1 MEIDKKISFDR
12 VIPLI
17 LFYQP
22 CSKKLALDLYLRGI
36 HNKTQFFSVYHI
48 SSRYSNFHCF
58 YSPVF
63 IQAHWTNGIFFRQSL
78 VWEIEFI
85 DVIGW
90 LKSISTSVYG
100 WKPLLPTTCKLTS
113 LRARRE
119 FVELNIDRLGYP
131 LSGIFFNTSI
141 HEHKRK
147 LVKISLQAR
156 AKRIAQTV
164 FVKIK
169 ILPFLNVVST
179 DQKSLDSLW
188 IQTHVLLFN

>member
-12 VIPLI
+12 IIPLI

-36 HNKTQFFSVYHI
+36 HNKTVFTIFHHVTVI
-48 SSRYSNFHCF
+48 STV

-85 DVIGW
+85 DVTGW

-169 ILPFLNVVST
+169 ILPLLNVVST

>member
-1 MEIDKKISFDR
+1 MEIDKKNNFER

-22 CSKKLALDLYLRGI
+22 CFKKLALDLYLRGI

-63 IQAHWTNGIFFRQSL
+63 IHAHWTIGVFFRQSL

-85 DVIGW
+85 AVIGW

-119 FVELNIDRLGYP
+119 FVELNIDRLGHP

-156 AKRIAQTV
+156 AKRIAQTI

-169 ILPFLNVVST
+169 IFPHLNVVST